1 MDQVKDQNLVSG
13 EALVVGQVKV
23 VREVGQTEMG
33 QVAMVLDFVPMEVLS
48 IMGQTAVQREMALE
62 LVRTEVGLAVG
73 LVEVA
78 LEFVQTE
85 VPLVVEDQAA
95 VPAQAVKVKKD
106 RKNRLNLRETF

>member
-1 MDQVKDQNLVSG
+1 
-13 EALVVGQVKV
+13 VKV